1 MKVSVVCE
9 NSVVVPM
16 PRGLTGEHG
25 LSLMIEDKDLTLY
38 DTGQGFSL
46 IKNLQLM
53 GKNAEDIARII
64 ISHGHYDHTGGLM
77 PLLQERK
84 NKLSVYAHKESFMDK
99 IALIELPDNNIEIP
113 IGYPHKKEEY
123 EKNNAV
129 FNDIEYFQSITD
141 GISSLSDVERPE
153 NWQTW
158 DIRLKCK
165 EGDTIISDPFNDD
178 ASLLLE
184 TGKGPVVL
192 LGCAH
197 AGIVEILDD
206 MSNKSGH
213 KEFYAVIGGTHL
225 GSAGN
230 EYIQKAISSLEKY
243 NVQIIAASHCT
254 GFNASSI
261 LANHFKEKYMTAS
274 VGNTFEF

>member
-25 LSLMIEDKDLTLY
+25 LSLLIEDNDLTLY

-84 NKLSVYAHKESFMDK
+84 NELSVYAHRESFMDK

-113 IGYPHKKEEY
+113 GCIKVLSSMMHVIINITDQLHKGFSPDSIIHQTL
-123 EKNNAV
+123 KNN
-129 FNDIEYFQSITD
+129 NCEQN
-141 GISSLSDVERPE
+141 P
-153 NWQTW
+153 
-158 DIRLKCK
+158 C
-165 EGDTIISDPFNDD
+165 
-178 ASLLLE
+178 
-184 TGKGPVVL
+184 
-192 LGCAH
+192 
-197 AGIVEILDD
+197 
-206 MSNKSGH
+206 
-213 KEFYAVIGGTHL
+213 
-225 GSAGN
+225 
-230 EYIQKAISSLEKY
+230 
-243 NVQIIAASHCT
+243 SHQ
-254 GFNASSI
+254 
-261 LANHFKEKYMTAS
+261 
-274 VGNTFEF
+274 